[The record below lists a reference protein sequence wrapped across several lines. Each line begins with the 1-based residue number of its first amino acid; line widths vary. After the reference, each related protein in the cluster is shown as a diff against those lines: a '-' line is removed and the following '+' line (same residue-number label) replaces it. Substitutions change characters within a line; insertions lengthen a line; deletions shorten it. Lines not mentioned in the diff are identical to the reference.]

1 MTTEAAS
8 KNDSRGFER
17 LLPWLAA
24 AVALVLYLFTL
35 APGLVAGDAGE
46 LQTAVASLGVA
57 HPTGY
62 PLYLQ
67 TGLLFYALGGAWGLN
82 LFSAAA
88 MALAA
93 GLAVRL
99 GLRLTGSALAAVF
112 VGVLVIFGWQAWFE
126 ALSAEVYALSLALQL
141 VCLNLALELRISSG
155 RAGAVN
161 GNSRPDSRFFP
172 LLGLAYGLSLA
183 HHLSALFLL
192 PALLVLVPWRDLEP
206 RAGALAAAA
215 FLLGL
220 STYLYLPLRA
230 ASSSVVNWG
239 DPRTL
244 GALLAHLRGGDYGT
258 ALFSGTASGY
268 LGRLGRL
275 ALQLVLERGWLIL
288 VPILLGTV
296 FSFVERPRWAAAL
309 ITWVALG
316 LLLTA
321 GYAKPDVD
329 AYLLGPAA
337 ALALLAGLGFARA
350 QRRFKDR
357 WPGRAMPLLP
367 VAVAGVLFAYHAE
380 HSRARDR
387 LAERFAADLL
397 RASPPGS
404 QLLARTDDLFGAL
417 ALHETADLR
426 PDAEPLF
433 RFLRRTRTEYGDDF
447 LRSALRAHH
456 PVVGLVPEG
465 LPDRGLIP
473 VGLGYRY
480 PSALEGATVD
490 ALAYLERRPGV
501 YPDLASRNLALQYP
515 LSRLSHALGAGFPDC
530 AAGQL
535 ALADIVAGKSWQPR
549 ARLAETLDA
558 LGLDRPALGHYE
570 AAVSLAPD
578 DAALLANA
586 GALAAELGEEGK
598 AVEYLKRARELS
610 GPSALAAG
618 ENLALYYESKGY
630 LSEAERAWRWLL
642 DRVPDAAGVHS
653 NLAANLVRQE
663 RTGEGETAYRRALE
677 LDPAYPE
684 ALTGLA
690 AVLLGEGRLDE
701 AEAML
706 VRARRIAP
714 GSAVVSYDLGLLH
727 QAQGELDLAAAS
739 FADAFHTDPSMIP
752 ALLNQAVCT
761 HEAGRYDEAEELY
774 RRCLA
779 LAPDEPEVYFHF
791 ARLVELSPV
800 GASDAAILYREFLRL
815 AGSRIPDDQK
825 AFAESRLAHFNETI
839 VQ

>member
-1 MTTEAAS
+1 MTTDAVPTQGV
-8 KNDSRGFER
+8 RGIER

-24 AVALVLYLFTL
+24 SVALVLYLFTL

-67 TGLLFYALGGAWGLN
+67 TGLLFLTLGGAWGLN
-82 LFSAAA
+82 LFSALA

-99 GLRLTGSALAAVF
+99 GLRLTGSAVAAVF
-112 VGVLVIFGWQAWFE
+112 VGVLVIFGRLAWFE

-141 VCLNLALELRISSG
+141 VCLNLALELR
-155 RAGAVN
+155 GAVK
-161 GNSRPDSRFFP
+161 GDAKPDSRFFP
-172 LLGLAYGLSLA
+172 LLALAYGLSLA

-192 PALLVLVPWRDLEP
+192 PALLVLVPWRKLEP

-220 STYLYLPLRA
+220 SAYLYLPLRA
-230 ASSSVVNWG
+230 ASSSAVDWG

-244 GALLAHLRGGDYGT
+244 GALLEHLRGGDYGT
-258 ALFSGTASGY
+258 ALFSGTATGY
-268 LGRLGRL
+268 LTRLGRL

-288 VPILLGTV
+288 VPILLGLI
-296 FSFVERPRWAAAL
+296 FSFLERPRWAVAL
-309 ITWVALG
+309 VTWVAVG

-337 ALALLAGLGFARA
+337 ALALLAGLGLARA
-350 QRRFKDR
+350 QRRFRDH
-357 WPGRAMPLLP
+357 WLGRAVPLLP
-367 VAVAGVLFAYHAE
+367 AAVAGVLIAYHVG
-380 HSRARDR
+380 HSRAEDR
-387 LAERFAADLL
+387 LAEGFAADFL
-397 RASPPGS
+397 RAAPPDS

-417 ALHETADLR
+417 ALHETADRR
-426 PDAEPLF
+426 PDVEPLF
-433 RFLRRTRTEYGDDF
+433 SFLRRTRTEYGDDF
-447 LRSALRAHH
+447 LPPALRAHR

-465 LPDRGLIP
+465 LPDRGLQP
-473 VGLGYRY
+473 TGLGYGY
-480 PSALEGATVD
+480 PSVVGGATVV
-490 ALAYLERRPGV
+490 ALPYLERRPGLYTDV
-501 YPDLASRNLALQYP
+501 ASRNLALQYP
-515 LSRLSHALGAGFPDC
+515 LSRLSQAVGAGLPGC

-535 ALADIVAGKSWQPR
+535 ALADIVAGNEWQPR

-578 DAALLANA
+578 DAVLLANA
-586 GALAAELGEEGK
+586 GALAAELGEDDK

-630 LSEAERAWRWLL
+630 SGEAERAWRWLVE
-642 DRVPDAAGVHS
+642 RAPDEAGVYS
-653 NLAANLVRQE
+653 NLAANLVRQG
-663 RTGEGETAYRRALE
+663 RSGEAETAYRQALE
-677 LDPAYPE
+677 LDPDYLD

-690 AVLLGEGRLDE
+690 AVLLGGARLDE
-701 AEAML
+701 AEGLL
-706 VRARRIAP
+706 VHARRVAP
-714 GSAVVSYDLGLLH
+714 EAAVVGYDMGLLH
-727 QAQGELDLAAAS
+727 QARGEMDLAAAS
-739 FADAFHTDPSMIP
+739 FADAFHADPSMTG

-761 HEAGRYDEAEELY
+761 QETGRYAEAEELY
-774 RRCLA
+774 HRCLA
-779 LAPDEPEVYFHF
+779 LMPDEPEVYFHF
-791 ARLVELSPV
+791 ARLVEHSPV
-800 GASDAAILYREFLRL
+800 GAADAAILYREFLRL
-815 AGSRIPDDQK
+815 AGPRTPEDQK
-825 AFAESRLAHFNETI
+825 AYAEARLAQLGETGL
-839 VQ
+839 Q

>member
-1 MTTEAAS
+1 VTTDAVPKDGA
-8 KNDSRGFER
+8 RGTER

-24 AVALVLYLFTL
+24 AVALVLYLVTL

-67 TGLLFYALGGAWGLN
+67 TGLLFLTLGGAWGLN

-99 GLRLTGSALAAVF
+99 SLRLTGSAIAAVF
-112 VGVLVIFGWQAWFE
+112 VGVLVIFGQQAWFE
-126 ALSAEVYALSLALQL
+126 ALSAEVYALSLSLQL
-141 VCLNLALELRISSG
+141 VCLNLALELRG
-155 RAGAVN
+155 AAGSAGTVN
-161 GNSRPDSRFFP
+161 GGSRPDSRFFP
-172 LLGLAYGLSLA
+172 LLALAYGLSLA

-206 RAGALAAAA
+206 RSGALAAGA

-220 STYLYLPLRA
+220 SAYLYLPLRA
-230 ASSSVVNWG
+230 ASSSAVNWG

-244 GALLAHLRGGDYGT
+244 GALLEHLRGGDYGT
-258 ALFSGTASGY
+258 ALFGGTATGY
-268 LGRLGRL
+268 LARLGRL
-275 ALQLVLERGWLIL
+275 ALLLVMERGWLIL
-288 VPILLGTV
+288 VPILLGLV
-296 FSFVERPRWAAAL
+296 FSFMERPRWAAAL
-309 ITWVALG
+309 ASWVAVG

-337 ALALLAGLGFARA
+337 ALALLAGLGLARA

-357 WPGRAMPLLP
+357 WLGRSMPLLP
-367 VAVAGVLFAYHAE
+367 VVVAGVLFAYHAG
-380 HSRARDR
+380 HSRAGDR

-397 RASPPGS
+397 RSAPPGS

-417 ALHETADLR
+417 ALHETSDKR
-426 PDAEPLF
+426 PDVEPLF
-433 RFLRRTRTEYGDDF
+433 RFLRRTQTDYGDAF
-447 LRSALRAHH
+447 LVPALRTHR

-465 LPDRGLIP
+465 LPDRGLLP
-473 VGLGYRY
+473 TGLGYRY
-480 PSALEGATVD
+480 PSAVEGATVS
-490 ALAYLERRPGV
+490 ALEYLERCRVV
-501 YPDLASRNLALQYP
+501 YPDVASRNLALQYP
-515 LSRLSHALGAGFPDC
+515 ISRLSHALHVGSPGC

-535 ALADIVAGKSWQPR
+535 ALADLVAGREWQPR

-558 LGLDRPALGHYE
+558 LGLDRLALGHYE
-570 AAVSLAPD
+570 AAVSHAPD

-586 GALAAELGEEGK
+586 GALAAELGDDGR
-598 AVEYLKRARELS
+598 AVDFLKRARELS

-630 LSEAERAWRWLL
+630 PGEAERAWRWLVE
-642 DRVPDAAGVHS
+642 RMPDEAGVHS

-663 RTGEGETAYRRALE
+663 RMGEAETAYRRALE
-677 LDPAYPE
+677 LDPAHLE

-690 AVLLGEGRLDE
+690 SILLGEGRLDE
-701 AEAML
+701 AEAPL
-706 VRARRIAP
+706 TEASRVAP
-714 GSAVVSYDLGLLH
+714 GSAVVCYDLGLFH
-727 QAQGELDLAAAS
+727 QARGEMDLAAER
-739 FADAFHTDPSMIP
+739 FAEAFRADPSLTQ

-761 HEAGRYDEAEELY
+761 HAAGRYDEAEELY

-779 LAPDEPEVYFHF
+779 LMPDEPEVYFHF
-791 ARLVELSPV
+791 AGLVELSPV
-800 GASDAAILYREFLRL
+800 GAQDAAILYREFLRL
-815 AGSRIPDDQK
+815 AGPQTPSEEK
-825 AFAESRLAHFNETI
+825 AFAEERLARF
-839 VQ
+839 

>member
-1 MTTEAAS
+1 VTTDAVPRQSA
-8 KNDSRGFER
+8 RGIER

-24 AVALVLYLFTL
+24 SVALVLYLVTL

-67 TGLLFYALGGAWGLN
+67 TGLLFLALGGAWGLN
-82 LFSAAA
+82 LFSALA

-99 GLRLTGSALAAVF
+99 GLRLTGSAVAAVF
-112 VGVLVIFGWQAWFE
+112 VGVLVIFGQQAWLE

-141 VCLNLALELRISSG
+141 VCLNLALELRG
-155 RAGAVN
+155 AAGSAGTVK
-161 GNSRPDSRFFP
+161 GDSKPDSRFFP
-172 LLGLAYGLSLA
+172 LLALAYGLSLA

-206 RAGALAAAA
+206 RSGALAAAA

-220 STYLYLPLRA
+220 SAYLYLPLRA
-230 ASSSVVNWG
+230 ASTSAVNWG

-258 ALFSGTASGY
+258 ALFSGTATGY
-268 LGRLGRL
+268 LARLGRL
-275 ALQLVLERGWLIL
+275 ALLLVMERGWLIL
-288 VPILLGTV
+288 VPILLGLV
-296 FSFVERPRWAAAL
+296 FCFVERPRWAAAL
-309 ITWVALG
+309 ISWVAVG
-316 LLLTA
+316 LFLTA

-337 ALALLAGLGFARA
+337 ALALLAGLGLARA

-357 WPGRAMPLLP
+357 WLGRSMPLLP
-367 VAVAGVLFAYHAE
+367 VAVAGVLFAYHAG
-380 HSRARDR
+380 HARAGDR
-387 LAERFAADLL
+387 LAERFAADVL
-397 RASPPGS
+397 RVAPPGS

-426 PDAEPLF
+426 PDVEPLF
-433 RFLRRTRTEYGDDF
+433 RFLRRTQAEYGDDF
-447 LRSALRAHH
+447 LIPALRAHR
-456 PVVGLVPEG
+456 PVTGLVPEG
-465 LPDRGLIP
+465 LPDRGLQP
-473 VGLGYRY
+473 TGLGYRY
-480 PSALEGATVD
+480 PSVVEGATVS
-490 ALAYLERRPGV
+490 ALEYLERRPGV
-501 YPDLASRNLALQYP
+501 YPDVASRNLALQYP
-515 LSRLSHALGAGFPDC
+515 LSRLSHALGAGFPGC

-535 ALADIVAGKSWQPR
+535 ALADLVAGKNWQPR

-558 LGLDRPALGHYE
+558 LGLDRLALGHYE
-570 AAVSLAPD
+570 AAVSLSAD

-586 GALAAELGEEGK
+586 GALAAELGDDER
-598 AVEYLKRARELS
+598 AVDFLKRARELS

-618 ENLALYYESKGY
+618 ENLALFYESKGY
-630 LSEAERAWRWLL
+630 LGEAERAWRWLVE
-642 DRVPDAAGVHS
+642 RMPDEAGVHS

-663 RTGEGETAYRRALE
+663 RMGEAETAYRRALE
-677 LDPAYPE
+677 LDPAHLE

-690 AVLLGEGRLDE
+690 AILLSEGRLDE
-701 AEAML
+701 AETPL
-706 VRARRIAP
+706 NEARRIAP
-714 GSAVVSYDLGLLH
+714 GAAVVGYDLGLLH
-727 QAQGELDLAAAS
+727 QARGELDLAAAR
-739 FADAFHTDPSMIP
+739 FADAFRADPSMTQ

-774 RRCLA
+774 HRCLV
-779 LAPDEPEVYFHF
+779 LMPDEPEVYFHF
-791 ARLVELSPV
+791 ARLVELSPM
-800 GASDAAILYREFLRL
+800 GAADAAILYREFLRL
-815 AGSRIPDDQK
+815 AGPRTPGDQK
-825 AFAESRLAHFNETI
+825 AFAEARLAYFNETDI
-839 VQ
+839 Q

>member
-1 MTTEAAS
+1 VTTEAVRKDGA
-8 KNDSRGFER
+8 RAVER

-24 AVALVLYLFTL
+24 AVALVLYLPTL

-46 LQTAVASLGVA
+46 LQAAAAGLGVA

-67 TGLLFYALGGAWGLN
+67 TGLLFLALGGAWGLN

-99 GLRLTGSALAAVF
+99 GLRLTGSVLAGVF
-112 VGVLVIFGWQAWFE
+112 VGVLVTLGQLAWFE
-126 ALSAEVYALSLALQL
+126 ALSAEVYALALALQL
-141 VCLNLALELRISSG
+141 VCLSLALELRGS
-155 RAGAVN
+155 AGPTGAAK
-161 GNSRPDSRFFP
+161 RDAKPDSRFFP
-172 LLGLAYGLSLA
+172 LLALAYGLALA

-206 RAGALAAAA
+206 RSGALAAAA

-220 STYLYLPLRA
+220 SAYLYLPLRA
-230 ASSSVVNWG
+230 VSASAVNWG

-244 GALLAHLRGGDYGT
+244 GALLEHLRGGDYGT
-258 ALFSGTASGY
+258 ALFGGTATGY

-275 ALQLVLERGWLIL
+275 ALRLVMERGWLIL
-288 VPILLGTV
+288 VPILLGAV
-296 FSFVERPRWAAAL
+296 FSFAERPRWAAAL
-309 ITWVALG
+309 VSWVVLG
-316 LLLTA
+316 LLVTA

-337 ALALLAGLGFARA
+337 ALALLAGLGLARA
-350 QRRFKDR
+350 QRRLKDN
-357 WPGRAMPLLP
+357 WLGRSMPLLP
-367 VAVAGVLFAYHAE
+367 AAVVGILFAYHVGG
-380 HSRARDR
+380 SRAEDR

-397 RASPPGS
+397 RAAPPDS
-404 QLLARTDDLFGAL
+404 QLLARSDDPFGAL
-417 ALHETADLR
+417 ALHEASDLR
-426 PDAEPLF
+426 PDVEPLF

-447 LRSALRAHH
+447 LLPALRAHR
-456 PVVGLVPEG
+456 PVTGLVPEL
-465 LPDRGLIP
+465 LPGRGLQP
-473 VGLGYRY
+473 TGLGYRY
-480 PSALEGATVD
+480 PSVVEGATVSV
-490 ALAYLERRPGV
+490 LAYLERRPGV

-515 LSRLSHALGAGFPDC
+515 LSRLFQALGAGRSGC

-535 ALADIVAGKSWQPR
+535 ILADLTAGGYWQPR
-549 ARLAETLDA
+549 SRLAETLDV
-558 LGLDRPALGHYE
+558 LGLGRLALGHYE
-570 AAVSLAPD
+570 AAVSGAPD

-586 GALAAELGEEGK
+586 GALAAELGDDDR
-598 AVEYLKRARELS
+598 AVDYLKRARELS

-642 DRVPDAAGVHS
+642 GRAPDEAGVHS

-663 RTGEGETAYRRALE
+663 RPGEAETAYRRALE
-677 LDPAYPE
+677 LDPAYLD

-690 AVLLGEGRLDE
+690 AVLMGGGRLDE
-701 AEAML
+701 AEAL
-706 VRARRIAP
+706 LARARRVAP
-714 GSAVVSYDLGLLH
+714 GAAVVSYDLGLLH
-727 QAQGELDLAAAS
+727 QARGELDLAAAR
-739 FADAFHTDPSMIP
+739 FDDAFRADPTMTQ

-779 LAPDEPEVYFHF
+779 LAPEEPEVYFHF

-815 AGSRIPDDQK
+815 AGPRTPSDQK
-825 AFAESRLAHFNETI
+825 AFAEARLAQFNETPL
-839 VQ
+839 Q